1 MTVNIYDDLNK
12 LEETFRKTD
21 EFAEVQNAIE
31 TVVADEEAAKL
42 FKNFREVQVE
52 LQQKQ
57 IQGEEIEVEEI
68 ENVRS
73 VVQVGQENE
82 KIMIMLQVEMKLS
95 VLIDEVNRVVM
106 MPVQDIYEKL
116 NA

>member
-57 IQGEEIEVEEI
+57 MQGEEIDAD
-68 ENVRS
+68 RKS
-73 VVQVGQENE
+73 VV
-82 KIMIMLQVEMKLS
+82 
-95 VLIDEVNRVVM
+95 
-106 MPVQDIYEKL
+106 
-116 NA
+116 